1 MGPAASAYAAP
12 AQRTVP
18 NSSALLAAAL
28 AHSLRDVTAA
38 AAASLQIFRFDH
50 HCYWMGTCIGAR
62 NMRWFMAFVFTQG
75 LTYVY
80 GVFFMLLGLW
90 SAHSRALAGDDAILR
105 FLEMQDLA
113 TAERTH
119 SAVLSALTYRC
130 ADVLTLVMIAMAASA
145 WLVDMFRRKV
155 REILDNRS
163 ALSLSH
169 PPSIIQYA
177 PIE

>member
-1 MGPAASAYAAP
+1 M
-12 AQRTVP
+12 T
-18 NSSALLAAAL
+18 
-28 AHSLRDVTAA
+28 HSQIYSGHVTHVRHRPKRHR
-38 AAASLQIFRFDH
+38 LK
-50 HCYWMGTCIGAR
+50 
-62 NMRWFMAFVFTQG
+62 
-75 LTYVY
+75 Y

-119 SAVLSALTYRC
+119 SAVLSALAYRC

-169 PPSIIQYA
+169 PPSIIQRA